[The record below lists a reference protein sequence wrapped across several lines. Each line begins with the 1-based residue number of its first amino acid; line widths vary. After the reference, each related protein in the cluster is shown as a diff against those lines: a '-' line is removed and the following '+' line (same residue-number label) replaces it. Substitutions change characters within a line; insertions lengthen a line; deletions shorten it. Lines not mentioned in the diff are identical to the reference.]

1 MENLPNYL
9 PSKAL
14 FMLSFVQMKALF
26 SVICYTKKLQKVVL
40 LLGTVN
46 LFLSCSGINSN
57 TRLPDHFCGVYEGA
71 ILPKNPQI
79 NLRTNDYIQVYL
91 ELTADGGWRLFNVE
105 GEIGSGTYKAV
116 NTGEVTYQ
124 NMQDGSQRRLK
135 NETWEI
141 ILSTVKGMHNK
152 YLTEEF
158 RISYSEYTPR
168 FGNNTYDVFCDINNT
183 KFVFLKIPNQN
194 ISIEQRARKIPNNA
208 IRIGNQYWMKKNLN
222 IDTFQNGDII
232 PEAKTKEEWQK
243 AAQNKQAAW
252 CHAQYYE
259 DGVKYGKLY
268 NWYAIADSRGLA
280 PKGWRIP
287 SHADWGELLDY
298 LLKVYKQHN
307 YDGTTMKGPTMSQA
321 SSALR
326 SGKYGS
332 GNDKTGF
339 SALPGGK
346 RLENGKFNHVG
357 HDANWWSVSEK
368 DNINAYIFRIGHG
381 WDSYNLSRYPS
392 DKGSGFSV
400 RCIIY

>member
-9 PSKAL
+9 LSKAS

-40 LLGTVN
+40 ILGTVN
-46 LFLSCSGINSN
+46 LFLSCSGNNSN
-57 TRLPDHFCGVYEGA
+57 KRLPDHFCGIYEGA

-79 NLRTNDYIQVYL
+79 KLRTKDYLQVYL
-91 ELTADGGWRLFNVE
+91 EFTADGGWRLMNFE
-105 GEIGSGTYKAV
+105 REIGSGTYKAV
-116 NTGEVTYQ
+116 KTGNVTYQ

-141 ILSTVKGMHNK
+141 ILSTEKGMHNK
-152 YLTEEF
+152 YLTQEF

-168 FGNNTYDVFCDINNT
+168 FGKNTYNVFCDINNT
-183 KFVFLKIPNQN
+183 TFVFLKIPNQN

-252 CHAQYYE
+252 CHAEYNEY
-259 DGVKYGKLY
+259 GVRYGKLY

-298 LLKVYKQHN
+298 LMVQYKE
-307 YDGTTMKGPTMSQA
+307 YSEEGTMY
-321 SSALR
+321 SAGYAL
-326 SGKYGS
+326 GS
-332 GNDKTGF
+332 RGSDETGF

-346 RLENGKFNHVG
+346 RLENGQFYGVE
-357 HDANWWSVSEK
+357 DEANWWSVSEK
-368 DNINAYIFRIGHG
+368 DDINAYIFRQGYG
-381 WDSYNLSRYPS
+381 WDKYLGRYPS
-392 DKGSGFSV
+392 SKGNGFSV
-400 RCIIY
+400 RCILE